1 MTLYKYLLITA
12 RTEHFNP
19 EDIAGHY
26 EHLDRLKKEGC
37 LEMYGPFSDA
47 TGGAYLI
54 SASSLAEAEE
64 IGNADPLIRRGSSTV
79 TVKEWRLR

>member
-1 MTLYKYLLITA
+1 MNKYLLITE
-12 RTEHFNP
+12 RTECFNP

-26 EHLDRLKKEGC
+26 EYLDRLKKEGR
-37 LEMYGPFSDA
+37 LEMYGPFGDT

-54 SASSLAEAEE
+54 LASSLAEAEE